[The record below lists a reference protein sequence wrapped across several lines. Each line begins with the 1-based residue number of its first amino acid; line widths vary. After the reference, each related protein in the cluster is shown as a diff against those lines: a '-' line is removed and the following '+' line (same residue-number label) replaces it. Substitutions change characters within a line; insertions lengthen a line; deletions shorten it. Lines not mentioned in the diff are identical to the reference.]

1 MKIKKLTLACLV
13 VVSIINTG
21 CKKQAAAAPASG
33 GGGGATTPTLTQY
46 SSTCITMG
54 GTTFSAN
61 SYKNWLTF
69 TGNTYSFSQL
79 YFVDTGCATPAFTLS
94 TSGTS
99 AIGAATAA
107 PSGGYLINFTPTF
120 SAVTVYN
127 TATDTA
133 AMNTTCGNH
142 WTAGATSTYNTT
154 SAGLNCGGGSLG
166 IVPANTVIY
175 NAFVVNGNTLS
186 LGAFTQNN
194 PGTTV
199 SSSVATSTSVDI
211 PSY

>member
-13 VVSIINTG
+13 VVSIINTS
-21 CKKQAAAAPASG
+21 CKKQAAAAPAS
-33 GGGGATTPTLTQY
+33 GGGATTPTLTQY

-54 GTTFSAN
+54 GPTFSAN

-69 TGNTYSFSQL
+69 TGSTYSFSQL
-79 YFVDTGCATPAFTLS
+79 YFVDSGCATPAFTLS

-120 SAVTVYN
+120 SAVTVYYSN
-127 TATDTA
+127 SATS
-133 AMNTTCGNH
+133 MNTLCGNH
-142 WTAGATSTYNTT
+142 WNTTATSTYNTT

>member
-21 CKKQAAAAPASG
+21 CKKQAAAPAS
-33 GGGGATTPTLTQY
+33 GGGATTPTLTRY

-54 GTTFSAN
+54 SPTFNAN

-69 TGNTYSFSQL
+69 TGNTYTFSQL
-79 YFVDTGCATPAFTLS
+79 YFVDNGCATPAFTLS

-99 AIGAATAA
+99 AIGAATNA
-107 PSGGYLINFTPTF
+107 PSGGYLINFTPT
-120 SAVTVYN
+120 SSVVTVYDS
-127 TATDTA
+127 ATDTA
-133 AMNTTCGNH
+133 AMNTLCGNH
-142 WTAGATSTYNTT
+142 WTAGVTSTYNTT

-166 IVPANTVIY
+166 IVPVNTVIY
-175 NAFVVNGNTLS
+175 NAFVVNGSTLS